1 MSSTKILTFRKI
13 LQMTENSEN
22 VIYLFVATLVSLIE
36 WYFSIVNTKVK
47 FCIYILQ

>member
-1 MSSTKILTFRKI
+1 
-13 LQMTENSEN
+13 MTENSEN

-36 WYFSIVNTKVK
+36 WYFNIVNTKVN